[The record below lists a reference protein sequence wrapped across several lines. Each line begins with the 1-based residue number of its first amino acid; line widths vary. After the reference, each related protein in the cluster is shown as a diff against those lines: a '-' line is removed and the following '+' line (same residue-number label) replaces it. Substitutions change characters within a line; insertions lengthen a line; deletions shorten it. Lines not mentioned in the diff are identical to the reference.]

1 MQTQITAKAV
11 ELKEAY
17 RDYFPYIIITA
28 AISFFYI
35 VVQFLTVA
43 QLATFAGAENIGQ
56 VGPSF
61 NWGYQLIALAA
72 IGWLSA
78 AAGPY
83 FENCSWRRVVTG
95 LALWSVGVFAV
106 MLYLQQGFG
115 VAIDF
120 APVVLLPLS
129 VYICALIKQVSARE
143 RRLFFKERAL
153 SHKDTLIGKVLET
166 TYDGVVIADYQGK
179 IVYANNTALRLFGY
193 EADEIIG
200 SEIDIL
206 SPTAHQGRV
215 GREISHYLSQAR
227 DGKLFS
233 RPYETS
239 GLRADD
245 TSFSMDLLVATV
257 SLEIADSPYERREED
272 RLMYVCNM
280 WDVSARK
287 KMEDAQRLA
296 LETQVVANR
305 AKSEFVA
312 NMSHELRTPL
322 NAIIGFSEMLT
333 RSFFGKLNEK
343 QAEYVNDIHFS
354 GSHLLKLINDILDIS
369 KIEAGHSDLQ
379 EEEIEVREV
388 VESCL
393 NLVRPRAMDS
403 KVSLAVRG
411 ISPTHLLYADERK
424 LKQVLINLLSNA
436 VKFTPP
442 GGSIEVCSEIEPDGA
457 YTISVVDSGVGIAPE
472 DIETALAPFGQIDSG
487 LDRKYEGTGLGLPLT
502 KSLIEAH
509 GGTLTLES
517 SLGVGTTI
525 KVRFPSGRLREYRKA
540 S

>member
-1 MQTQITAKAV
+1 MQTQITAKAA

-17 RDYFPYIIITA
+17 RDYLPYIIITA
-28 AISFFYI
+28 AISLFYI
-35 VVQFLTVA
+35 IVQFLTAA
-43 QLATFAGAENIGQ
+43 QLATLGGAENIGQ

-61 NWGYQLIALAA
+61 GWGYQLIGLAV

-78 AAGPY
+78 VAGPY
-83 FENCSWRRVVTG
+83 FENCPWRRAVTG

-106 MLYLQQGFG
+106 MFYLRQVLGA
-115 VAIDF
+115 AIDF

-129 VYICALIKQVSARE
+129 VYICALIKQISARE
-143 RRLFFKERAL
+143 RRLFFKDRAL

-193 EADEIIG
+193 EADDIVG

-227 DGKLFS
+227 DGRLHS

-239 GLRADD
+239 GLRADG
-245 TSFSMDLLVATV
+245 TSFSMDLVVATA

-272 RLMYVCNM
+272 RILYVCNM

-287 KMEDAQRLA
+287 KMEEAQRLA

-322 NAIIGFSEMLT
+322 NAIIGFSEMLS
-333 RSFFGKLNEK
+333 RSFFGKLTEK
-343 QAEYVNDIHFS
+343 QAEYVRDIHFS

-369 KIEAGHSDLQ
+369 KIEAGHSELQ
-379 EEEIEVREV
+379 EEEVEVREV

-393 NLVRPRAMDS
+393 NLIRPKAQES

-442 GGSIEVCSEIEPDGA
+442 GGSVEVRSDIEPDGA

-472 DIETALAPFGQIDSG
+472 DIDKALAPFGQIDSG

-502 KSLIEAH
+502 KSLVEAH

-525 KVRFPSGRLREYRKA
+525 KVRFPGERLRQYRKA

>member
-1 MQTQITAKAV
+1 MQTQITAKAA

-17 RDYFPYIIITA
+17 RDYLPYIVITA
-28 AISFFYI
+28 AISLFYI
-35 VVQFLTVA
+35 IVQSLTVA
-43 QLATFAGAENIGQ
+43 QLVAFSGAENIGQ
-56 VGPSF
+56 AGPSF
-61 NWGYQLIALAA
+61 GWGYQLIGLAA

-83 FENCSWRRVVTG
+83 FEKCPWRRAVTG

-106 MLYLQQGFG
+106 MLYLRQVLG

-129 VYICALIKQVSARE
+129 VYICALIKQISVRE
-143 RRLFFKERAL
+143 RRLFFKDRAL

-193 EADEIIG
+193 EADEIVG

-227 DGKLFS
+227 DGKLYS
-233 RPYETS
+233 RPFETS

-245 TSFSMDLLVATV
+245 TCFSMDLLVATA
-257 SLEIADSPYERREED
+257 SLEIAESPFERRQKD
-272 RLMYVCNM
+272 RLLYVCNM

-322 NAIIGFSEMLT
+322 NAIIGFSEMLS
-333 RSFFGKLNEK
+333 RSFFGKLTEK

-369 KIEAGHSDLQ
+369 KIEAGHSELQ
-379 EEEIEVREV
+379 EEEVPVREV

-393 NLVRPRAMDS
+393 NLIRPKAQET

-411 ISPTHLLYADERK
+411 ISPMQLLYADERK

-442 GGSIEVCSEIEPDGA
+442 GGSVEVRADIEPDGA

-472 DIETALAPFGQIDSG
+472 DIEKALAPFGQIDSG

-502 KSLIEAH
+502 KSLVEAH

-525 KVRFPSGRLREYRKA
+525 KVKFPSGRLREYRKA

>member
-215 GREISHYLSQAR
+215 GREISHYLNQAR

-245 TSFSMDLLVATV
+245 TSFSMDLLVATA

-272 RLMYVCNM
+272 RIMYVCNM
-280 WDVSARK
+280 WDLSARK

-369 KIEAGHSDLQ
+369 KIEAGHSELR
-379 EEEIEVREV
+379 EEEVRIREV
-388 VESCL
+388 VESCA
-393 NLVRPRAMDS
+393 NLVRPKAQESR
-403 KVSLAVRG
+403 VSLAVRRV
-411 ISPTHLLYADERK
+411 SPMDILYADERK

-436 VKFTPP
+436 IKFTPP
-442 GGSIEVCSEIEPDGA
+442 GGSVEVCSEIEPDGT

-472 DIETALAPFGQIDSG
+472 NIDKALAPFGQIDSG

>member
-1 MQTQITAKAV
+1 MQTQITAKAA

-17 RDYFPYIIITA
+17 RDYLPYIIITA
-28 AISFFYI
+28 AISLFYI
-35 VVQFLTVA
+35 IVQFLTVA
-43 QLATFAGAENIGQ
+43 QLATLGGAENIGQ

-61 NWGYQLIALAA
+61 GWGYQLMALAV

-83 FENCSWRRVVTG
+83 FENCPRRRAVTG
-95 LALWSVGVFAV
+95 LALWSIGVFAV
-106 MLYLQQGFG
+106 MLYLRRVFG

-120 APVVLLPLS
+120 APVVLLPVS
-129 VYICALIKQVSARE
+129 VYICALIKQISAGE
-143 RRLFFKERAL
+143 RRLFFKDRAL
-153 SHKDTLIGKVLET
+153 THKDTLIGKVLEAT
-166 TYDGVVIADYQGK
+166 CSGVVIADYQGK

-193 EADEIIG
+193 EADEIVG

-206 SPTAHQGRV
+206 SPTAHQGRI
-215 GREISHYLSQAR
+215 GREISHYLSQAK
-227 DGKLFS
+227 DGRLYS

-239 GLRADD
+239 GLRADG
-245 TSFSMDLLVATV
+245 TSFSMDLLVATA
-257 SLEIADSPYERREED
+257 SLEIADSPYERRQED
-272 RLMYVCNM
+272 RILYVCNM

-287 KMEDAQRLA
+287 KMEEAQRLA

-322 NAIIGFSEMLT
+322 NAIIGFSEMLS
-333 RSFFGKLNEK
+333 RSFFGKLTEK

-354 GSHLLKLINDILDIS
+354 GNHLLKLINDILDIS
-369 KIEAGHSDLQ
+369 KIEAGHSELQ
-379 EEEIEVREV
+379 EEEVEVREV

-393 NLVRPRAMDS
+393 NLIRPKAQES
-403 KVSLAVRG
+403 KVSLSVRG
-411 ISPTHLLYADERK
+411 ISPMHLLYADERK

-442 GGSIEVCSEIEPDGA
+442 GGSVEVHSDIEPDGA

-472 DIETALAPFGQIDSG
+472 DIDKALAPFGQIDSG

-502 KSLIEAH
+502 KSLVEAH

-525 KVRFPSGRLREYRKA
+525 KVRFPGERLRQYRKA